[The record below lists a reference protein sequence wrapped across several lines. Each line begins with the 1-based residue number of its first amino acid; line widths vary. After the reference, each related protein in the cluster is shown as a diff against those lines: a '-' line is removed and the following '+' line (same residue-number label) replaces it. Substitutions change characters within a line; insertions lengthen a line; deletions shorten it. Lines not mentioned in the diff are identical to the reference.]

1 MAHGLIIIERAYRGS
16 VETQFAD
23 VLYFIRELSRQLGGI
38 DLVLR
43 GLAVTYAVKGSCTAI
58 HLGGRNV
65 NTLPDPCRS
74 VQTLLDEGVTV
85 FVEEPDLA
93 ALRLSDGDRLLSG
106 VRLARVGELALRWSD
121 YRGVWFL

>member
-1 MAHGLIIIERAYRGS
+1 MAHGLIIIDRAYRGS

-38 DLVLR
+38 DLLLR

-58 HLGGRNV
+58 RLADRDV
-65 NTLPDPCRS
+65 TTLPDPRRS
-74 VQTLLDEGVTV
+74 IQTLLDEGVTV

-93 ALRLSDGDRLLSG
+93 ALGLSDGDRLLSG
-106 VRLARVGELALRWSD
+106 ARLVQIGELALRWST
-121 YRGVWFL
+121 YLGVWFL